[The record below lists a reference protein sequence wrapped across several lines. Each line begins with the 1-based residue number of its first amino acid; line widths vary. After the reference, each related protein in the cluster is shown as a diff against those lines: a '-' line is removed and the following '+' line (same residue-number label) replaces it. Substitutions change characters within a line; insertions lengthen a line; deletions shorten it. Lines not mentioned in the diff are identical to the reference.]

1 MQAWHKERNHKN
13 ITFALQFH
21 SHFHKHLN
29 YHAYTMVRL
38 KQTDVSTLES
48 VKMSQIGEKSWLIEP
63 SGVFAQIFVLA
74 DAGM

>member
-38 KQTDVSTLES
+38 KQTEVSTLET
-48 VKMSQIGEKSWLIEP
+48 VKMSQTGEKS
-63 SGVFAQIFVLA
+63 
-74 DAGM
+74 